1 VDFRTYLATVLDCF
15 SKKVVGYAMAE
26 HMRTELV
33 TDALGIAAR
42 NGHIRKGVT
51 IFHSDRGTQYTFAEF
66 AAYTKDIGVQ
76 RSVGRTGIVMT
87 MLGRSRGTAP

>member
-1 VDFRTYLATVLDCF
+1 MATVLDCF

-33 TDALGIAAR
+33 TDALGMAAR

-51 IFHSDRGTQYTFAEF
+51 IFTATEERNTRPLNSRPTRTSSASS
-66 AAYTKDIGVQ
+66 A
-76 RSVGRTGIVMT
+76 RSVAPGFVTT